1 MWQHEA
7 CLQGHSRHLAIQ
19 LSNEPLALHFPSM
32 PHPPNIDLL
41 PPFKHELLAT
51 MVTSCTFQTSVPL
64 LIKQFYSNIQ
74 AFVGGEEGGLSSL
87 EFKDGNCS
95 ISTTGHH
102 SLPRTDRSSI
112 STVFFPILESSESFL
127 TQLLGSCYHFISWW
141 TDETSMPFLLRL

>member
-7 CLQGHSRHLAIQ
+7 CLQGHSRHLVIQ

-41 PPFKHELLAT
+41 PPFKHELSAT
-51 MVTSCTFQTSVPL
+51 MVTSYTCQTSVPL

-87 EFKDGNCS
+87 EFKDGNCVQF
-95 ISTTGHH
+95 
-102 SLPRTDRSSI
+102 LPLDI
-112 STVFFPILESSESFL
+112 IPYLGQTVHQFP
-127 TQLLGSCYHFISWW
+127 QY
-141 TDETSMPFLLRL
+141 PFLFWNPQNPS

>member
-87 EFKDGNCS
+87 EFKDGNCVQL
-95 ISTTGHH
+95 
-102 SLPRTDRSSI
+102 LPLDI
-112 STVFFPILESSESFL
+112 IPYLGQTVHQFPQYSFL
-127 TQLLGSCYHFISWW
+127 FWNPQNRS
-141 TDETSMPFLLRL
+141 